1 MPTYTANGITWNFT
15 TYVDEDDGNTYASI
29 GTGVLIDEQW
39 GSAITDGSSISGS
52 VTIPDTVSENP
63 LDPLSWHT
71 VKSISDFAFYNY
83 KFDALTIPDSVTTI
97 SRYAVFQ
104 CLELENLTIGKSV
117 KTIGDSAFSTCTILK
132 SVIIPDSVE
141 LINIDALSYCYELN
155 TVTIGTSVHTIG
167 ESTFYDCDKLDTVII
182 ANGQKIKG
190 IDNNPPEVAIP
201 SPALSVEFF
210 GTTVNTVLP
219 ESTPAPAPVSGS
231 INSGSNNRS
240 QIPQR
245 YFLPNIRMT
254 FIRSNNH
261 YYKPHTA
268 YGRVG
273 ASCQAGNLGAVRR
286 RT

>member
-15 TYVDEDDGNTYASI
+15 TYEHDGNTYASI
-29 GTGVLIDEQW
+29 GTGEIIDEQW
-39 GSAITDGSSISGS
+39 GSATTNGSSISGS
-52 VTIPDTVSENP
+52 VTIPDTVTDNNPFDNPNP
-63 LDPLSWHT
+63 LDPSTYYT
-71 VKSISDFAFYNY
+71 VKSISNFAFLNY
-83 KFDALTIPDSVTTI
+83 KIDALTIPDSVTTI
-97 SRYAVFQ
+97 GRYAVFE
-104 CLELENLTIGKSV
+104 CLKLENLTIGKSV

-141 LINIDALSYCYELN
+141 IINIDALSYCYELN
-155 TVTIGTSVHTIG
+155 TVTIGTSVNTIG
-167 ESTFYDCDKLDTVII
+167 KGTFYRCDKLDTVII

-201 SPALSVEFF
+201 SPATGVEFF
-210 GTTVNTVLP
+210 GKTVNTQLP
-219 ESTPAPAPVSGS
+219 PSAQAHTAHQ
-231 INSGSNNRS
+231 NRALRR
-240 QIPQR
+240 QIPPR

-261 YYKPHTA
+261 YYTPHSV